1 MLLVG
6 LLGREPGGGD
16 GGFGWGLWKK
26 VSRVV
31 VSGAG
36 MELLRRSGACCE
48 MGALVMLRF
57 GRALPVW
64 FVWRL
69 SF

>member
-1 MLLVG
+1 MVVLVG
-6 LLGREPGGGD
+6 GCG
-16 GGFGWGLWKK
+16 KK

-57 GRALPVW
+57 GRALPAW

>member
-1 MLLVG
+1 MG
-6 LLGREPGGGD
+6 LLGREPGGGRVWWFWLGA
-16 GGFGWGLWKK
+16 GGKK

-57 GRALPVW
+57 GRALPAW